1 MPSAKVLVVDDAA
14 HMREVVADYVLR
26 PRGYA
31 VLMAESG
38 EQALEIAQQ
47 EPPDLII
54 SDIKMPGLSG
64 IDLIRAV
71 HRDRP
76 GLPVILITAEGSE
89 HIAQQALRAGAA
101 DYFIKPFDL
110 DELLHSV
117 ERALARPDAAPRS
130 ASPAQTKFTPAPEHP
145 PTARALPPETC
156 QHILAVM
163 DDAVL
168 VLDSAD
174 HVLWLNAAAAE
185 LLGATEEGG
194 TVTNPDLA
202 ALLARRLERG
212 EIVLDD
218 GRSLEARLTPL
229 GDGARVAVL
238 RDVSALKRL
247 ELAKSDFVAA
257 IAHDLRTPLTAI
269 LGHIGLLERVGPV
282 TASQAEHLRRA
293 RAGVR
298 EMSAMLD
305 DLLNLKQLENNH
317 SAQQVV
323 IDMGQLV
330 NQVVEA
336 FLPQAAAKAILL
348 AGTAASDLPPVLGHP
363 SRLRRM
369 LSNLLD
375 NALKFTPTNGA
386 ISVVTYAQGEFVVIH
401 VNDSGPGIAPA
412 DQPHIFEEFF
422 RAEAVRETHSG
433 AGLGLFLVKRIVDE
447 HGGRI
452 WVESRLNEGSRFTV
466 MLPVMR
472 LGEEVNKRRSSE

>member
-1 MPSAKVLVVDDAA
+1 
-14 HMREVVADYVLR
+14 MREVVADYVLR

-38 EQALEIAQQ
+38 EQALEIAQH

-89 HIAQQALRAGAA
+89 QIAQQALRAGAA
-101 DYFIKPFDL
+101 DYFIKPFDP

-117 ERALARPDAAPRS
+117 ERALARPDAASLS
-130 ASPAQTKFTPAPEHP
+130 ASPTPAAEHP
-145 PTARALPPETC
+145 PTARALTPETC
-156 QHILAVM
+156 QHILSVM

-174 HVLWLNAAAAE
+174 HVLWLNAAAE
-185 LLGATEEGG
+185 LLGVTAEGG

-218 GRSLEARLTPL
+218 GRSLEARFTLL

-282 TASQAEHLRRA
+282 NASQAEHLRRA

-375 NALKFTPTNGA
+375 NALKFTPANGA
-386 ISVVTYAQGEFVVIH
+386 ISVVTYPQGEFVVIH

-472 LGEEVNKRRSSE
+472 PGEEFNKRRNRE